1 MAILRT
7 QEIPRGSQI
16 EADICVVGGGPAGIS
31 VALHL
36 MDTTKLNVVL
46 LESGG
51 LQAEDAPQD
60 LNQGTNV
67 GLDYYDLT
75 ATRHRVLGG
84 SSHKWA
90 GWCRPMDEL
99 DFDGRPGITDS
110 GWPITFAE
118 MQPHFRAAEK
128 LCQLESDVWAPQSGT
143 QLPPLYLNPFVGDDV
158 EIALWQ
164 GSPPTKFGFVYHDKL
179 DASDQV
185 RVIIGATATEVLSN
199 EDGTQATGVSVASLD
214 GNEFTVAAR
223 AVVLAAGALETARLL
238 LASNNA
244 NPAGLANE
252 NDNVGRYFMEHPHL
266 VTGRIELFP
275 EGTNNR
281 PFLASIDKGLGGVRA
296 RLALQ
301 RPAGATKIAYTVSPE
316 RQKTEQLLNFSTHLR
331 TVSPVSREESDA
343 YQAFKLAV
351 GNLRSPKRMIKQIRD
366 KALPDDSKNVT
377 MRLIKGTP
385 EIMTVIYNEALKKPT
400 QLALYTQSEQA
411 PNRDSRLTLDDS
423 RRDALGMP
431 RINLDWKLSRIDKE
445 SAVKAQRIIG
455 ERLEQAGL
463 GRLIPEPAFLEDS
476 NSWGTG
482 LRGGHHHMGTTRMA
496 IDPAKGVV
504 DADGKAH
511 TVRDLYVADSGVFPV
526 SGYANPLLTTVAWAL
541 RLADT
546 VAKRY

>member
-7 QEIPRGSQI
+7 QEIQRGSQL

-31 VALHL
+31 LALH
-36 MDTTKLNVVL
+36 MIEHTQLNVVL
-46 LESGG
+46 LESGD

-60 LNQGTNV
+60 LNQGSNV

-99 DFDGRPGITDS
+99 DFVGRPGVADS
-110 GWPITFAE
+110 GWPISFE
-118 MQPHFRAAEK
+118 DMQPHFRGAER
-128 LCQLESDVWAPQSGT
+128 LCQLESDIWSPRPGM

-164 GSPPTKFGFVYHDKL
+164 GSPPTKFGHVYHDQL
-179 DASDQV
+179 DASNQV
-185 RVIIGATATEVLSN
+185 KVILGATATEVLSD
-199 EDGTQATGVSVASLD
+199 EAGTQATGVAVASLD
-214 GNEFTVAAR
+214 GNEFSVKAR

-238 LASNNA
+238 LASNKA

-275 EGTNNR
+275 EGTQNR
-281 PFLASIDKGLGGVRA
+281 PSLASIDKGLGGVRA

-301 RPAGATKIAYTVSPE
+301 RPAGATKIAYTVSTE
-316 RQKTEQLLNFSTHLR
+316 RQKKEQLLNFSTHLR

-351 GNLRSPKRMIKQIRD
+351 GNLRSPKRMFRQIRD

-385 EIMTVIYNEALKKPT
+385 EIMTVIYNEALKKPK
-400 QLALYTQSEQA
+400 QLALYTQCEQS
-411 PNRDSRLTLDDS
+411 PNRDSRLTLDAN
-423 RRDALGMP
+423 RKDALAMP
-431 RINLDWKLSRIDKE
+431 RISLD
-445 SAVKAQRIIG
+445 
-455 ERLEQAGL
+455 
-463 GRLIPEPAFLEDS
+463 
-476 NSWGTG
+476 
-482 LRGGHHHMGTTRMA
+482 
-496 IDPAKGVV
+496 
-504 DADGKAH
+504 
-511 TVRDLYVADSGVFPV
+511 
-526 SGYANPLLTTVAWAL
+526 
-541 RLADT
+541 
-546 VAKRY
+546 